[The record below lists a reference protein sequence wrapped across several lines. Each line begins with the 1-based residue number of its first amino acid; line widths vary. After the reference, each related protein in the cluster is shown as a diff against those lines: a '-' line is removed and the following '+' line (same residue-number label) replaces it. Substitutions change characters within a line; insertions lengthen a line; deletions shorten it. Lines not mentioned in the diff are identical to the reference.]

1 MQETSKIILYDGR
14 EINHGDCI
22 NIPMDRVEPNM
33 FNPNEMDDA
42 SFTLLENNV
51 ESIGFVDPI
60 VVVPTE
66 DGKFLICDGEH
77 RWEQR
82 RISGEKEI
90 PCIVVSPEIFD
101 EKMLMLQTVRLNKIR
116 GSLNSEKFNALIDQ
130 LVNKHDIPFEDLAEE
145 LGFADEDEFDA
156 LVKQGRA
163 QLPKEARKEYDKAV
177 KNVQGSVSQLA
188 KIIEKLWLKY
198 SNTVPANFFIL
209 DYGSQRH
216 LWVTMDKEYLALTTD
231 KFRDI
236 FASGYKVSSVLQHM
250 LADLDVVSYIE
261 EHVTTLEKIDDGEQD
276 LDSLLDL
283 PSANPL
289 EEEVTE

>member
-1 MQETSKIILYDGR
+1 MQETNKILLHDGR
-14 EINHGDCI
+14 EVEHGDSI
-22 NIPMDRVEPNM
+22 SLPIDLLSANM
-33 FNPNEMDDA
+33 WNPNEMQDIE
-42 SFTLLENNV
+42 FNMLGENIEAV
-51 ESIGFVDPI
+51 GFVSPI
-60 VVVPTE
+60 VVVPAPE
-66 DGKFLICDGEH
+66 GGYLIVDGYH
-77 RWEQR
+77 RMENM

-130 LVNKHDIPFEDLAEE
+130 LVNKHDIPFEDLAGE
-145 LGFADEDEFDA
+145 LGFADEDEFEA

-250 LADLDVVSYIE
+250 LADLDVVSYIQ
-261 EHVTTLEKIDDGEQD
+261 EHITTLEKIDDGEQD

-283 PSANPL
+283 PTANPV
-289 EEEVTE
+289 EEITE